1 MKTIERSIKRD
12 AEFNKNLEVF
22 WSLPAAELLQELRTT
37 PTGLTNAEAYQ
48 RINIYGFNRLKAQ
61 KQTHNLSLFLSQFKS
76 PIIIILLFAVGIS
89 FSLHDYTD
97 ALIILAIVL
106 ISGFL
111 GFLQERG
118 AVNAIEKLLATV
130 KIKGTILRNGITVEI
145 PIEEIVPGDIILLKA
160 GNMVPGDALLL
171 ESKDLFVDEATL
183 TGETYPVSK
192 SIGVL
197 RPETALSQRTNT
209 LYMSTHVVSG
219 TGKAVVIHTGK
230 ETEFGKIADRLKFRR
245 PETEFERGVRRFG
258 YLLMEITLL
267 LVMAIFAVN
276 VYFHRPVLESI
287 LFALALA
294 IGLTPQLLPAIIT
307 INLSHGAKRMAKKK
321 VIVKRLEAIENFGSM
336 NILCADKTGT
346 LTEGK
351 MQLHSALDVYGH
363 KSEKVLLYAYLNSF
377 YETGFNN
384 PIDEAIRHCCSID
397 TSSYQKLDEV
407 PYDFARKRLSIL
419 VAKENEYLLITKG
432 ALLNVMEVCSSAE
445 TADGTIIDIKDI
457 KQHILEIFKD
467 VSQKGLRSLGVAY
480 RAMDTSSFITK
491 DHEMGMIFLGLL
503 IFYDPLKKGIK
514 ETIQQLKN
522 LGVSLKI
529 VTGDN
534 LLVAANVGQ
543 QIGLTESKVL
553 TGQDLHKISPEA
565 LINRVHEVDIFA
577 EVEPN
582 QKEMIIRA
590 LKKAGHVVGY
600 IGDGINDASAIHSAD
615 VGISIDMAVD
625 VAKEAADFVLLDKD
639 LNVLIEGIRE
649 GRMTFAN
656 TLKYVFMAT
665 SANFGNMFSMA
676 GASLFLPFLPLLPK
690 QILLTNL
697 LTDFPEMTISND
709 NVDQEMLQNP
719 HRWRIPF
726 IRKFMMTFGLL
737 SSLFDYLTFAGL
749 LFLLQATTDQFRT
762 GWFLESVISA
772 SLVVLIVRSQKPFFK
787 SRPGKYL
794 LITTLLVAGL
804 TLLLPYTLLGKLFEF
819 TPLPLSFLIFLVMV
833 VFFYIMATE
842 IVKSFFYKRSNL

>member
-1 MKTIERSIKRD
+1 MKTGEKSIKND
-12 AEFNKNLEVF
+12 AGFSKNLAVF
-22 WSLPAAELLQELRTT
+22 WSIPAAEVLQELRSN
-37 PTGLTNAEAYQ
+37 PAGLTNAEAYQ
-48 RINIYGFNRLKAQ
+48 RLNIYGFNRLKAQ
-61 KQTHNLSLFLSQFKS
+61 KETNNLSLFLSQFKS

-97 ALIILAIVL
+97 ALIILAIVF

-118 AVNAIEKLLATV
+118 AVNAMEKLLATV
-130 KIKGTILRNGITVEI
+130 QIKATVLRNGGAVEV
-145 PIEEIVPGDIILLKA
+145 PIEKIVPGDVIILKA
-160 GNMVPGDALLL
+160 GDMVPGDALLL

-197 RPETALSQRTNT
+197 RPETGLSQRTNT

-219 TGKAVVIHTGK
+219 MAKAVVIHTGK

-258 YLLMEITLL
+258 YLLMEVTLL

-276 VYFHRPVLESI
+276 VYFHRPVLDSI

-307 INLSHGAKRMAKKK
+307 INLSHGAKRMALKK

-351 MQLHSALDVYGH
+351 MQLHSVLDGYGH

-384 PIDEAIRHCCSID
+384 PIDEAIRNCCSID
-397 TSSYQKLDEV
+397 TSFYQKVDEV

-419 VAKENEYLLITKG
+419 LAKENKYLLITKG

-445 TADGTIIDIKDI
+445 TADGTIIELKDI
-457 KQHILEIFKD
+457 KQYILEIFKE
-467 VSQKGLRSLGVAY
+467 VSKKGFRTLGVAY
-480 RAMDTSSFITK
+480 RAMEASSFITK

-503 IFYDPLKKGIK
+503 IFFDPLKKGIA
-514 ETIQQLKN
+514 ETIQQLRN
-522 LGVSLKI
+522 LGVLLKI

-534 LLVAANVGQ
+534 LLVAASVGQ
-543 QIGLTESKVL
+543 QIGLAESKIL
-553 TGQDLHKISPEA
+553 TGQELHKISPEA
-565 LINRVHEVDIFA
+565 LINQVKKVDIFA

-590 LKKAGHVVGY
+590 LKKAGNVVGY
-600 IGDGINDASAIHSAD
+600 MGDGINDASAIHSAD
-615 VGISIDMAVD
+615 VGISIDRAVD
-625 VAKEAADFVLLDKD
+625 VAKEAADFVLLEKD
-639 LNVLIEGIRE
+639 LDVLIEGIRD

-719 HRWRIPF
+719 HRWSIPF

-749 LFLLQATTDQFRT
+749 LFLLHATTDQFRT
-762 GWFLESVISA
+762 GWFWESVISA
-772 SLVVLIVRSQKPFFK
+772 AFVVLIVRSQKPFFK
-787 SRPGKYL
+787 SRPGRYL

-819 TPLPLSFLIFLVMV
+819 TPLPLSFLIFLVIV
-833 VFFYIMATE
+833 VFFYIISTE
-842 IVKSFFYKRSNL
+842 VVKSFFYKITN